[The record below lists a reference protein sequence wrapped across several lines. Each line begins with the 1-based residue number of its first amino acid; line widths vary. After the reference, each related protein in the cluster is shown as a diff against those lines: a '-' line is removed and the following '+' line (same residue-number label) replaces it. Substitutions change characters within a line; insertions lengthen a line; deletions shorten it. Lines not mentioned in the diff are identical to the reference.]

1 MKKKLLIILGAGS
14 SVEQRVPSVRDI
26 DEQMA
31 GWARKWAID
40 TGYQDYFGKLWI
52 AVSKY
57 YSTGD
62 RRYRPG
68 PDFEK
73 VLGEMVA
80 LSHWMT
86 PAPWGDSLR
95 ETACGGCAPPDLEF
109 PVHPFVEYAP
119 YNATIAIEDQKDVL
133 LATLARHMRAA
144 SLRIDPAAEAAKRY
158 RQLVDGLHD
167 AFDVGIYN
175 LNYDTAA
182 INAWPGAYTGFGASG
197 QFEPQVVHRRAEWN
211 FIYHLH
217 GSVHHSLSHEH
228 GGDIRWRNDLSDAA
242 HFFDKPVT
250 SAGDK
255 RSEGR
260 AFSRGTLI
268 DGGYR
273 LDQLLIE
280 PFHSFQDALSRHVY
294 SADAILVGGYGFAD
308 VHINR
313 ALQNRVGTSAG
324 CVRVMV
330 LSGVHAAGLSTR
342 GRAHARTSGTSGAS
356 HHGSSEAGL
365 SRVTT
370 SHQRSAGTSGYRRY
384 LGCDHCG
391 RAWPGVPLWQCS
403 GADGLLRCGAE
414 RRLQRQANQTW
425 GHH

>member
-26 DEQMA
+26 DEQMI

-119 YNATIAIEDQKDVL
+119 YNATIAIEDQKDTL
-133 LATLARHMRAA
+133 LETLAKHMRAA

-158 RQLVDGLHD
+158 RRLVDGLRD

-197 QFEPQVVHRRAEWN
+197 RFEPQAVHRRAEWN

-228 GGDIRWRNDLSDAA
+228 SGDIRWRNDLSDAA

-260 AFSRGTLI
+260 AFSSGTLI
-268 DGGYR
+268 AGGYK

-280 PFHSFQDALSRHVY
+280 PFHSFQAALIRHVY

-313 ALQNRVGTSAG
+313 TLQNRVGTSAG
-324 CVRVMV
+324 RVPVMV
-330 LSGVHAAGLSTR
+330 LDYAPPKTDPMMFRHDPWAYALSSTLVAP
-342 GRAHARTSGTSGAS
+342 GDFFRAF
-356 HHGSSEAGL
+356 GSSSAPQPTELAAEKAFEISAQHKVAIWHAGFTSAATAIDRIGPWL
-365 SRVTT
+365 SGEPDDV
-370 SHQRSAGTSGYRRY
+370 
-384 LGCDHCG
+384 L
-391 RAWPGVPLWQCS
+391 
-403 GADGLLRCGAE
+403 AE
-414 RRLQRQANQTW
+414 T
-425 GHH
+425 

>member
-1 MKKKLLIILGAGS
+1 MKKKLLVILGAGS
-14 SVEQRVPSVRDI
+14 SVEQGVPSVRDI
-26 DEQMA
+26 DLDMA
-31 GWARKWAID
+31 GWARKWAEE
-40 TGYQDYFGKLWI
+40 TRYQDYFGKLWI

-109 PVHPFVEYAP
+109 PVHPFIEYAP
-119 YNATIAIEDQKDVL
+119 YNATIAIEDQKDTL
-133 LATLARHMRAA
+133 LATLARHMRAT
-144 SLRIDPAAEAAKRY
+144 SLAIDPGAEAAKRY
-158 RQLVDGLHD
+158 RQLVDGLRD

-182 INAWPGAYTGFGASG
+182 INAWPDAYTGFGESG
-197 QFEPQVVHRRAEWN
+197 QFEPQAVHRRSEWN

-228 GGDIRWRNDLSDAA
+228 GGDIRWRNDLSDSA

-250 SAGDK
+250 SANDK

-268 DGGYR
+268 AGGYK

-280 PFHSFQDALSRHVY
+280 PFHSLQAALIRHVY
-294 SADAILVGGYGFAD
+294 NVDAILVGGYGFAD

-313 ALQNRVGTSAG
+313 ALQNRGGTSAG
-324 CVRVMV
+324 RVPVMV
-330 LSGVHAAGLSTR
+330 LDYTAPKTDPMMFRHDPWAYELSSTLAAPGDFFRALGNPSAPSPTELAAENAFEISAQHKVAIWHGGFTSAATAVDRISPWLSGEPDDVLAAT
-342 GRAHARTSGTSGAS
+342 
-356 HHGSSEAGL
+356 
-365 SRVTT
+365 
-370 SHQRSAGTSGYRRY
+370 
-384 LGCDHCG
+384 
-391 RAWPGVPLWQCS
+391 
-403 GADGLLRCGAE
+403 
-414 RRLQRQANQTW
+414 
-425 GHH
+425 

>member
-31 GWARKWAID
+31 GWARKWAVD
-40 TGYQDYFGKLWI
+40 TGYQDYFGKLWL

-80 LSHWMT
+80 LSHWMM

-95 ETACGGCAPPDLEF
+95 ETACSGCAPPDLAF
-109 PVHPFVEYAP
+109 PVHPFMEHAP
-119 YNATIAIEDQKDVL
+119 YNATIAIEDQKDTL

-144 SLRIDPAAEAAKRY
+144 SLAIDPAAEAAKRY
-158 RQLVDGLHD
+158 RQLIDGLREP
-167 AFDVGIYN
+167 FDIGIYN

-182 INAWPGAYTGFGASG
+182 INAWPEAYTGFGASG
-197 QFEPQVVHRRAEWN
+197 QFEPQAVHRRAEWN

-228 GGDIRWRNDLSDAA
+228 GGDVRWRNDLSDAV

-250 SAGDK
+250 SANDK

-268 DGGYR
+268 AGGYK

-280 PFHSFQDALSRHVY
+280 PFHSFQAALIRHVY
-294 SADAILVGGYGFAD
+294 SADAVMVGGYGFAD

-313 ALQNRVGTSAG
+313 ALQNRLGTSAS
-324 CVRVMV
+324 RVPVVVLDYAPPKTDPMMFRHDPWAYALSSTLV
-330 LSGVHAAGLSTR
+330 APGDFFRALGNLSAPSPTELAAERAFEISAQHKVAIWHAGFTSAATAVDRISPWLSGEPDGVLAAT
-342 GRAHARTSGTSGAS
+342 
-356 HHGSSEAGL
+356 
-365 SRVTT
+365 
-370 SHQRSAGTSGYRRY
+370 
-384 LGCDHCG
+384 
-391 RAWPGVPLWQCS
+391 
-403 GADGLLRCGAE
+403 
-414 RRLQRQANQTW
+414 
-425 GHH
+425 